1 MPYLIDIFQVIIVDL
16 VLAGDNAII
25 IALAVMGLPK
35 EQRGRVLVYGII
47 LATVLRIIF
56 AIFTVFLL
64 KVPGVMLFGGLLL
77 FWVAISL
84 IREIR
89 SHHKKDLPDSSGSNL
104 SHPHTKTARQ
114 AIWQIIMADVSMS
127 LDNVLA
133 VAAIA
138 RENLSVLVLGL
149 ILSVAFMGFAAQ
161 SIAKLLERHIWLAWV
176 GVAIIFYVAGLM
188 TWDGFLQW

>member
-1 MPYLIDIFQVIIVDL
+1 
-16 VLAGDNAII
+16 
-25 IALAVMGLPK
+25 
-35 EQRGRVLVYGII
+35 
-47 LATVLRIIF
+47 
-56 AIFTVFLL
+56 
-64 KVPGVMLFGGLLL
+64 
-77 FWVAISL
+77 
-84 IREIR
+84 
-89 SHHKKDLPDSSGSNL
+89 
-104 SHPHTKTARQ
+104 
-114 AIWQIIMADVSMS
+114 MADVSMS

-176 GVAIIFYVAGLM
+176 GVAIIFYVACLM